1 MIAKA
6 IMLFERHPISIFT
19 LLLLALIIVDWW
31 ILSAYRGRQHKRENL
46 SWRKHLNAI
55 RLDHED
61 PL

>member
-1 MIAKA
+1 MIAKT
-6 IMLFERHPISIFT
+6 IMLFKRHPISIFT

-55 RLDHED
+55 RPDRDTRL
-61 PL
+61 